1 MNRLHFILLSLLALL
16 FSACSKD
23 DNDTPSGNL
32 LSISNNLETFGINK
46 SNQTIRLTAEQ
57 KWSITGCP
65 NWLSLDKT
73 EGETSTDL
81 NLEVDSNL
89 SLDER
94 TASLIIESGTEK
106 ILLQVKQRG
115 ASRNELLQW
124 RSLQLGT
131 FEDVQYKL
139 DENNIERTYSFKV
152 YEQFITPTMKNKIF
166 VGNLVDSKLDDKF
179 DIKEYN
185 GYTFNPI
192 TVSTLMGNVETYIPS
207 KKSEEEYVK
216 AILKKNKTQN
226 ESFSSNSGI
235 KYYSHRELN
244 LIGLSN
250 VGVALDE
257 EIAGKSYKNMEMKKK
272 GGVIFSFS
280 QTIFSITMDYPD
292 PLIKEIIT
300 KTPENADLS
309 YISSVSYG
317 RFGLLIAESDSDSEK
332 LRKAVL
338 HSIQNQTLNTEEN
351 EILLNS
357 DFYLVKHNSSQNIS
371 IIKGGSELISIYKGI
386 GENLDNIYP
395 ISFNVTN
402 FFGYSMQFI
411 NFSLRLE

>member
-1 MNRLHFILLSLLALL
+1 M
-16 FSACSKD
+16 
-23 DNDTPSGNL
+23 
-32 LSISNNLETFGINK
+32 
-46 SNQTIRLTAEQ
+46 
-57 KWSITGCP
+57 
-65 NWLSLDKT
+65 
-73 EGETSTDL
+73 
-81 NLEVDSNL
+81 
-89 SLDER
+89 
-94 TASLIIESGTEK
+94 
-106 ILLQVKQRG
+106 
-115 ASRNELLQW
+115 
-124 RSLQLGT
+124 
-131 FEDVQYKL
+131 
-139 DENNIERTYSFKV
+139 
-152 YEQFITPTMKNKIF
+152 
-166 VGNLVDSKLDDKF
+166 
-179 DIKEYN
+179 
-185 GYTFNPI
+185 
-192 TVSTLMGNVETYIPS
+192 
-207 KKSEEEYVK
+207 
-216 AILKKNKTQN
+216 
-226 ESFSSNSGI
+226 
-235 KYYSHRELN
+235 
-244 LIGLSN
+244 
-250 VGVALDE
+250 GVALDE

-317 RFGLLIAESDSDSEK
+317 RFGLLIAESDSDAEK

-338 HSIQNQTLNTEEN
+338 HSMQNQTLNTEEN